1 MYVIEYNYK
10 SFVTAGEKQRRSHTS
25 KRGGGEQT
33 IIPNNLTEGNQF
45 LTPSSALKPPS
56 QTPPSLEEGP
66 GEGPEEG
73 PEEGP
78 DEGPQEGPEEG
89 AHFGDE
95 PVQIVQQGDES
106 IATVM
111 QHRQQTSSLGQ
122 DRQQTSSLEENLNFG
137 SDDDVREVD
146 GGKTETE
153 GVTRE
158 LTDVSTRDVKVRPMS
173 DSSLVL
179 TD

>member
-1 MYVIEYNYK
+1 M
-10 SFVTAGEKQRRSHTS
+10 
-25 KRGGGEQT
+25 
-33 IIPNNLTEGNQF
+33 
-45 LTPSSALKPPS
+45 
-56 QTPPSLEEGP
+56 
-66 GEGPEEG
+66 
-73 PEEGP
+73 
-78 DEGPQEGPEEG
+78 
-89 AHFGDE
+89 
-95 PVQIVQQGDES
+95 QQGDER

-146 GGKTETE
+146 SGKGGTHPAHTESREQTESE
-153 GVTRE
+153 GVARE

-179 TD
+179 TN